1 MPPLWI
7 FERRLLLLL
16 CAFGPSVKS
25 LNNAP
30 LKLPASTGS
39 LCSRM
44 SPLPFELQLALRYLR
59 PKRTFVSVITLISI
73 IGVMLGVAVLIIV
86 ISVMTGFDKELRDKI
101 LGFNPHMKVT
111 TFSREPLKNY
121 RAVAEQIS
129 SNENVVTVAP
139 YIEEHI
145 FLGTQPEFGK
155 RQYAPQFLRAVDPKN
170 TAGIDILPKSIVDG
184 EFNLRGKRVLIGI
197 TTARNLGIKVGDH
210 ILLVST
216 RELEENIEAR
226 TNETAAATLPEDF
239 KVAGIFDVGHYE
251 YNAAFV
257 VTSLVTAQEIYDYG
271 DAAEGL
277 FVNVKNAYGAAAVR
291 TELSKTIRGDVYI
304 STWLEEHS
312 MFLDALVVEKNVM
325 FYLLFFIMV
334 VAAFGIMSAQI
345 TFVVQKTR
353 EIGMLKALGASRFQ
367 IMWVFLSQSLMVGIM
382 GVLSGLGLGMLAV
395 SYRNEFLV
403 LMRKL
408 LNFEL
413 FPEKLYM
420 FNKLPALVVPQD
432 VALICGASL
441 VICILAGLFPAWNAA
456 RLHPIEAL
464 RHE

>member
-1 MPPLWI
+1 
-7 FERRLLLLL
+7 
-16 CAFGPSVKS
+16 
-25 LNNAP
+25 
-30 LKLPASTGS
+30 
-39 LCSRM
+39 M

-73 IGVMLGVAVLIIV
+73 VGVMLGVAVLIIV

-101 LGFNPHMKVT
+101 LGFNPHLRIT
-111 TFSREPLKNY
+111 AYGGEPLKNH
-121 RAVAEQIS
+121 RQIAELIS
-129 SNENVVTVAP
+129 SNQNVVSVAP
-139 YIEEHI
+139 YIEDQI
-145 FLGTQPEFGK
+145 LLRTQPEFGK
-155 RQYAPQFLRAVDPKN
+155 ALSRAQYLRGIDPRN
-170 TAGIDILPKSIVDG
+170 TAGVDIVPKSIVDG
-184 EFNLRGKRVLIGI
+184 EFNLRGRRILIGV
-197 TTARNLGIKVGDH
+197 TTARNLGLRVGDRIVLISPNEIEELH
-210 ILLVST
+210 RA
-216 RELEENIEAR
+216 REDEEADVP
-226 TNETAAATLPEDF
+226 LPDDYLI
-239 KVAGIFDVGHYE
+239 AGIFDVGHYE

-257 VTSLVTAQEIYDYG
+257 ITSLVTAQEIYELG
-271 DAAEGL
+271 QSAHGL
-277 FVNVKNAYGAAAVR
+277 FVNVRNAYEADTVR
-291 TELSKTIRGDVYI
+291 RDLSELIGGDVYI
-304 STWLEEHS
+304 STWLEDHS

-367 IMWVFLSQSLMVGIM
+367 IMSVFLSQSLMVGVM
-382 GVLSGLGLGMLAV
+382 GVLCGLGLGMLAI
-395 SYRNEFLV
+395 SYRNEFLFA
-403 LMRKL
+403 MRKL

-420 FNKLPALVVPQD
+420 FSKLPALVIPQD

-441 VICILAGLFPAWNAA
+441 VICILAGLFPALNAA